1 MVKKLIALGA
11 AALLVAGD
19 QILKFLVIH
28 QIKPVGSVD
37 VWPGVLQLRYVENEG
52 VAFGMLAGARW
63 IMVGVTSLMCLILLL
78 FLLLYRRHTGLS
90 LFASVLIIAGG
101 VGNII
106 DRVILGY
113 VVDYISVSFFPPVF
127 NFADCCIVVGVVLLL
142 IYFFFFQSEK
152 DQHEKLICTR
162 PHNYRNYRR

>member
-1 MVKKLIALGA
+1 MVKKLIALVA

-28 QIKPVGSVD
+28 QTKPVGSLD
-37 VWPGVLQLRYVENEG
+37 VWPGLLQLRYVENEG
-52 VAFGMLAGARW
+52 VAFGMLAGTRW
-63 IMVGVTSLMCLILLL
+63 IMVGVTSLMCLILFL

-90 LFASVLIIAGG
+90 LLASTLIIAGG

-106 DRVILGY
+106 DRVMLGY

-142 IYFFFFQSEK
+142 IYFFFFQGEK
-152 DQHEKLICTR
+152 DQREKLICTR

>member
-1 MVKKLIALGA
+1 MCGPACCSCA
-11 AALLVAGD
+11 M
-19 QILKFLVIH
+19 
-28 QIKPVGSVD
+28 
-37 VWPGVLQLRYVENEG
+37 WVENEG
-52 VAFGMLAGARW
+52 VAFGMLAGTRW
-63 IMVGVTSLMCLILLL
+63 IMVGVTSLMCLILFL

-90 LFASVLIIAGG
+90 LLASTLIIAGG

-106 DRVILGY
+106 DRVMLGY

-142 IYFFFFQSEK
+142 IYFFFFQGEK
-152 DQHEKLICTR
+152 DQREKLICTR